1 MIRPAQDRL
10 QHLRSWDSY
19 MNQTT
24 RKEKEAL
31 LRTRMTELQTMRG
44 NRTLPDYDG
53 RQLHTLTDER
63 LDEVLT
69 NTINQIRLLKTLN
82 IIIATGK
89 AALVAFV
96 ALGAVL
102 LLFVIR
108 QMF

>member
-1 MIRPAQDRL
+1 MD
-10 QHLRSWDSY
+10 H
-19 MNQTT
+19 TT

-31 LRTRMTELQTMRG
+31 LRARMTELQAMRG
-44 NRTLPDYDG
+44 SRILPDADR

-69 NTINQIRLLKTLN
+69 ITINQLRFLKTLN
-82 IIIATGK
+82 IIIKTGK
-89 AALVAFV
+89 IALLAFV

-102 LLFVIR
+102 LLFVMR

>member
-1 MIRPAQDRL
+1 MDHA
-10 QHLRSWDSY
+10 
-19 MNQTT
+19 T

-31 LRTRMTELQTMRG
+31 LRARMTELQTIRG
-44 NRTLPDYDG
+44 NRIPPDGDS
-53 RQLHTLTDER
+53 RQLHTLTNER

-69 NTINQIRLLKTLN
+69 QTINQLRFLKTLN
-82 IIIATGK
+82 IIIKTGK
-89 AALVAFV
+89 VALLAFV